1 MARNK
6 VWYFQEYKNIK
17 EAHSVSWRTHK
28 NKVTTKH
35 ITIKYEWQENL
46 KGNQRNRNNNYKIKT
61 SRLFISHNRCQ
72 KIMKWYLQSTKWK

>member
-6 VWYFQEYKNIK
+6 VWHFQEYRNIK
-17 EAHSVSWRTHK
+17 EAHSVPWRTNK

-46 KGNQRNRNNNYKIKT
+46 KGNQRNRNNNYKIET
-61 SRLFISHNRCQ
+61 SRLFISHNRRQ